1 MIYTVYITPRI
12 NKWLETHEVEAD
24 SALEAIDKVLE
35 EIPYD
40 CIFVECDNIAE
51 HL

>member
-1 MIYTVYITPRI
+1 MIYTVYITPRV
-12 NKWLETHEVEAD
+12 NKWLETHEVEAT
-24 SALEAIDKVLE
+24 SADEAIDKVLDS
-35 EIPYD
+35 IPYD

>member
-12 NKWLETHEVEAD
+12 NKWIEPHEVEAN
-24 SALEAIDKVLE
+24 SADEAIDKVLDS
-35 EIPYD
+35 ISYD
-40 CIFVECDNIAE
+40 YIFVECDNIAE